1 MAESTADDFDWVSA
15 QSGCTTEQM
24 FKRLLEGAQKDVDR
38 RNAAGFGRTDGWKFE
53 LHVDDDD
60 NFEVTR
66 IAGGSKSSAFVTF
79 ERVGPRINITGDGV
93 DVELFAVASINP
105 NGECRY
111 YVAEHEYLGWEV
123 RKLALDTLF
132 FERDEE

>member
-1 MAESTADDFDWVSA
+1 
-15 QSGCTTEQM
+15 M

-53 LHVDDDD
+53 LHVDDED

-66 IAGGSKSSAFVTF
+66 IAGGSKASAFVTF

-93 DVELFAVASINP
+93 DVELFAVVSINP